1 MEVIL
6 LKEHDSLGEIGDI
19 VNVKPGYARNFLFP
33 NGIAVRSSKRNIA
46 LAEEQKKTLQKR
58 LDRESKVNQELIAQ
72 LAKVEV
78 SIEVEVGEEDKMFGS
93 VTNLDIH
100 KTLTEKDVKIDRQSI
115 SLTLSISWEYLHP
128 AFFPTS
134 TNLFE
139 LEEFVDPTTNNP
151 SINGE
156 IFLTAFCLFVV
167 A

>member
-6 LKEHDSLGEIGDI
+6 LKEHESLGEIGDI

-58 LDRESKVNQELIAQ
+58 AERESKANQDLIAQ
-72 LAKVEV
+72 LAKVEI

-100 KTLTEKDVKIDRQSI
+100 KALTEKDVKIDRQSI
-115 SLTLSISWEYLHP
+115 LLDQPIKTLGVHNVPIKLSS
-128 AFFPTS
+128 
-134 TNLFE
+134 
-139 LEEFVDPTTNNP
+139 
-151 SINGE
+151 GE
-156 IFLTAFCLFVV
+156 KQEIKVYVIKT
-167 A
+167 

>member
-58 LDRESKVNQELIAQ
+58 LERESKVNQELIAQ
-72 LAKVEV
+72 LAKVEI

-100 KTLTEKDVKIDRQSI
+100 KALTEKDVKIDRQSI
-115 SLTLSISWEYLHP
+115 LLDQPIKTLGVHNVPIKLSS
-128 AFFPTS
+128 
-134 TNLFE
+134 
-139 LEEFVDPTTNNP
+139 
-151 SINGE
+151 GE
-156 IFLTAFCLFVV
+156 KQEIKVYVIKA
-167 A
+167 

>member
-58 LDRESKVNQELIAQ
+58 LDRASKVNQELIAQ

-100 KTLTEKDVKIDRQSI
+100 KSLTEKDVKIDRQSI
-115 SLTLSISWEYLHP
+115 LLDQPIKTLGVHNVPIKLSS
-128 AFFPTS
+128 
-134 TNLFE
+134 
-139 LEEFVDPTTNNP
+139 
-151 SINGE
+151 GE
-156 IFLTAFCLFVV
+156 KQEIKVYVIKA
-167 A
+167 

>member
-6 LKEHDSLGEIGDI
+6 LKEHESLGEIGDI

-46 LAEEQKKTLQKR
+46 LADEQKKTLQKR
-58 LDRESKVNQELIAQ
+58 LDRESKANQELMAQ

-100 KTLTEKDVKIDRQSI
+100 KALAEKDVKIDRQSI
-115 SLTLSISWEYLHP
+115 LLDQPIKALGVHNVPVKLSS
-128 AFFPTS
+128 
-134 TNLFE
+134 
-139 LEEFVDPTTNNP
+139 
-151 SINGE
+151 GE
-156 IFLTAFCLFVV
+156 KQEIKVYVIKA
-167 A
+167 

>member
-6 LKEHDSLGEIGDI
+6 LKEHESLGEIGDI

-33 NGIAVRSSKRNIA
+33 NGIAVRSSKLNIS

-100 KTLTEKDVKIDRQSI
+100 KALTEKDVKIDRQSI
-115 SLTLSISWEYLHP
+115 LLDQPIKTLGVHNVPIKLSS
-128 AFFPTS
+128 
-134 TNLFE
+134 
-139 LEEFVDPTTNNP
+139 
-151 SINGE
+151 GE
-156 IFLTAFCLFVV
+156 KQEIKVYVIKA
-167 A
+167 

>member
-6 LKEHDSLGEIGDI
+6 LKEHESLGEIGDI

-100 KTLTEKDVKIDRQSI
+100 KALTEKDVKIDRQSI
-115 SLTLSISWEYLHP
+115 LLDQPIKTLGVHNVPIKLSS
-128 AFFPTS
+128 
-134 TNLFE
+134 
-139 LEEFVDPTTNNP
+139 
-151 SINGE
+151 GE
-156 IFLTAFCLFVV
+156 KQEIKVYVIKA
-167 A
+167 

>member
-6 LKEHDSLGEIGDI
+6 LKEHESLGEIGDI

-58 LDRESKVNQELIAQ
+58 AERESKANQELIAQ
-72 LAKVEV
+72 LAKVEI

-100 KTLTEKDVKIDRQSI
+100 KALTEKDVKIDRQSI
-115 SLTLSISWEYLHP
+115 LLNQPIKNLGVHNVPIKLS
-128 AFFPTS
+128 T
-134 TNLFE
+134 
-139 LEEFVDPTTNNP
+139 
-151 SINGE
+151 GE
-156 IFLTAFCLFVV
+156 KQEIKVYVIKA
-167 A
+167 

>member
-6 LKEHDSLGEIGDI
+6 LKKHESLGEIGDI

-58 LDRESKVNQELIAQ
+58 AERESKANQDLIAQ
-72 LAKVEV
+72 LAKVEI

-100 KTLTEKDVKIDRQSI
+100 KALTEKDVKIDRQSI
-115 SLTLSISWEYLHP
+115 LLDQPIKTLGVHNVPIKLSS
-128 AFFPTS
+128 
-134 TNLFE
+134 
-139 LEEFVDPTTNNP
+139 
-151 SINGE
+151 GE
-156 IFLTAFCLFVV
+156 KQEIKVYVIKT
-167 A
+167 

>member
-58 LDRESKVNQELIAQ
+58 LDRESKINQELIAQ

-100 KTLTEKDVKIDRQSI
+100 KALTEKDVKIDRQSI
-115 SLTLSISWEYLHP
+115 LLDQPIKTLGVHNVPIKLSS
-128 AFFPTS
+128 
-134 TNLFE
+134 
-139 LEEFVDPTTNNP
+139 
-151 SINGE
+151 GE
-156 IFLTAFCLFVV
+156 KQEIKVYVIKA
-167 A
+167 

>member
-33 NGIAVRSSKRNIA
+33 NGIAVRSAKRNIA

-58 LDRESKVNQELIAQ
+58 LDRASKVNQELIAQ

-100 KTLTEKDVKIDRQSI
+100 KALTEKDVKIDRQSI
-115 SLTLSISWEYLHP
+115 LLDQPIKTLGVHNVPIKLSS
-128 AFFPTS
+128 
-134 TNLFE
+134 
-139 LEEFVDPTTNNP
+139 
-151 SINGE
+151 GE
-156 IFLTAFCLFVV
+156 KQEIKVYVIKA
-167 A
+167 

>member
-6 LKEHDSLGEIGDI
+6 LKEHDSLGELGDI

-100 KTLTEKDVKIDRQSI
+100 KALTEKDVKIDRQSI
-115 SLTLSISWEYLHP
+115 LLDQPIKTLGVHNVPIKLSS
-128 AFFPTS
+128 
-134 TNLFE
+134 
-139 LEEFVDPTTNNP
+139 
-151 SINGE
+151 GE
-156 IFLTAFCLFVV
+156 KQEIKVYVIKA
-167 A
+167 

>member
-100 KTLTEKDVKIDRQSI
+100 KALTEKDVKIDRQSI
-115 SLTLSISWEYLHP
+115 LLNQPIKNLGVHNVPIKLSS
-128 AFFPTS
+128 
-134 TNLFE
+134 
-139 LEEFVDPTTNNP
+139 
-151 SINGE
+151 GE
-156 IFLTAFCLFVV
+156 KQEIKVYVIKA
-167 A
+167 

>member
-46 LAEEQKKTLQKR
+46 LAEEQKKTLQKK

-100 KTLTEKDVKIDRQSI
+100 KALTEKDVKIDRQSI
-115 SLTLSISWEYLHP
+115 LLDQPIKTLGVHNVPIKLSS
-128 AFFPTS
+128 
-134 TNLFE
+134 
-139 LEEFVDPTTNNP
+139 
-151 SINGE
+151 GE
-156 IFLTAFCLFVV
+156 KQEIKVYVIKA
-167 A
+167 

>member
-100 KTLTEKDVKIDRQSI
+100 KALTEKDVKIDRQSI
-115 SLTLSISWEYLHP
+115 LLDQPIKSLGVHNVPVKLSS
-128 AFFPTS
+128 
-134 TNLFE
+134 
-139 LEEFVDPTTNNP
+139 
-151 SINGE
+151 GE
-156 IFLTAFCLFVV
+156 KQEIKVYVIKA
-167 A
+167 